1 MLTENLGSSAEPV
14 ESSQKPAPVAR
25 NLAKQFAVAA
35 ATGETPIRS
44 PYTKKPRVTS
54 PVVEELAYYT
64 ITHMG
69 TCLINAMIHDILG
82 RTHCL
87 TTVPRPALLPGLTC
101 WRMKMIWTC
110 VGRCLHSRSA
120 PRWQLETMLSQ
131 RLLLQHPELKGH
143 KPQKSQDYRIASS
156 RRIPRSRTIA
166 SP

>member
-1 MLTENLGSSAEPV
+1 M
-14 ESSQKPAPVAR
+14 
-25 NLAKQFAVAA
+25 F
-35 ATGETPIRS
+35 
-44 PYTKKPRVTS
+44 
-54 PVVEELAYYT
+54 
-64 ITHMG
+64 
-69 TCLINAMIHDILG
+69 NAMIHDILG

-143 KPQKSQDYRIASS
+143 KRQKSQDYRIASS

-166 SP
+166 SPWSPPRMPCKSRRIPCLIPRSPCRRPAIPRSPCRRAGGQQSREIAGSQAQGPWVWRWC